1 VIAQVPHRR
10 GPLFWLSALAGWALI
25 GWGIR
30 GLLHFHVDTRPSELA
45 RFFLGG
51 AVIHDLVFAPVVL
64 GAGVVVARLT
74 PARWRAYVQGALL
87 VIGTAALFAYPEL
100 RDYARVLHNPTSLP
114 HNYTANL
121 AVVAGAVCL
130 LLVAVGLLRSRRR
143 PRS

>member
-1 VIAQVPHRR
+1 MIAQVPHRR

>member
-130 LLVAVGLLRSRRR
+130 LLVAVGVLRSRRR

>member
-1 VIAQVPHRR
+1 MIAQVPHRR

-130 LLVAVGLLRSRRR
+130 LLVAVGLLRSWRR